1 MPKGVKG
8 RAAPKRNYVS
18 TKRSEQARATRWS
31 IVQAALRLFVAHGYT
46 ATTIQTIA
54 DDAGV
59 AVQTVYAV
67 FGNKRELVREA
78 LEAAIVDDADAE
90 TVNDRADVKAIAAE
104 PDGRRRA
111 EMVAAMVTQI
121 SMRIA
126 PVAKVA
132 REAASVD
139 PGFAATADAITA
151 GRRDDM
157 LASARVLAGPGEL
170 RVSVEEAVGT
180 LYTLYSPDTFTG
192 LTVDLGWSLDQFER
206 WLADALERL
215 LLP

>member
-1 MPKGVKG
+1 MPRGVKG
-8 RAAPKRNYVS
+8 GAAPKRNYVS

-31 IVQAALRLFVAHGYT
+31 IVQAALRLFVANGYT
-46 ATTIQTIA
+46 ATTIQAIA

-111 EMVAAMVTQI
+111 EMAAAMVTQI
-121 SMRIA
+121 STRIA
-126 PVAKVA
+126 PIAKVA

-139 PGFAATADAITA
+139 PEFAATADAITA
-151 GRRDDM
+151 GRRGDM

-170 RVSVEEAVGT
+170 RVPLEEAVGT